1 MIITHSVLLRM
12 RNASEERC
20 RENQNT
26 HFIYNKL
33 FFSENRA
40 FREIMWK
47 NMEESDRSQMT
58 VRRTRILCWIPKAT
72 NTHSDSVIFIAFPL
86 QQWLHERA
94 LLLRYTYIACLVTV
108 WNAIVSQY
116 PYHSYCAQWRFG
128 CLEGATTMPPPPVIE
143 FVNC

>member
-1 MIITHSVLLRM
+1 MLQKSVVEKIKIHILFTI
-12 RNASEERC
+12 N
-20 RENQNT
+20 
-26 HFIYNKL
+26 

-116 PYHSYCAQWRFG
+116 PYHSIVRSGVLDAWREQPQ
-128 CLEGATTMPPPPVIE
+128 CPPP
-143 FVNC
+143 